1 MDYIKKQI
9 EEVIAKI
16 DECQSLVKDQEI
28 VQTKSLKCVIDD
40 MQHQLFGSLKETCMS
55 IQKYIDETKAK
66 EAAMLAEEQKP
77 IYFDIMQ
84 QSGAILPHIKDY
96 VLVGKDKIIR
106 SYNKH
111 NKVVFEDAQL
121 AAKCVDY
128 NDMYRLAEEKIKKI
142 ISKGRLGL
150 TTKFEAPVEDNDYL
164 EEKYKKMIDSIQ
176 LPDDEKLPE
185 SFIDAV
191 NRAASEP
198 TKLEPKDEP
207 KDGPME
213 QEARVPGK
221 AVLDKLL
228 AEGNKHMKAIV
239 DSSDDEVSADVST
252 IKKQSKKEKGKKS
265 KKDASK
271 AAK

>member
-9 EEVIAKI
+9 EDAIAKI

-77 IYFDIMQ
+77 IYFDIVQ
-84 QSGAILPHIKDY
+84 QSGYILPHIKDY

-150 TTKFEAPVEDNDYL
+150 TTKFEASVEDNDYL

-239 DSSDDEVSADVST
+239 DSSDAEVSADVST
-252 IKKQSKKEKGKKS
+252 IKKQSKKAKGKKS